1 MTNQRSRIWWMVAL
15 CFSLLNLAALVVAAV
30 QKEQLHTDVHM
41 ALLLLG
47 GYFVWRLAPGRVA
60 S

>member
-1 MTNQRSRIWWMVAL
+1 MMAQRSRVWWMVAL
-15 CFSLLNLAALVVAAV
+15 CFSLANLAALIFAAV
-30 QKEQLHTDVHM
+30 QKEQMHTDVHM